1 MSRFMR
7 IYNYIEQ
14 TFFYTLTRKIVGNL
28 SFLLLLQSISLYWL
42 YQELAANEQG
52 LALFFV
58 LTGIIVSGFIFTIF
72 YMRHLMVRP
81 VQAMRD
87 TLIQI
92 NNQDATL
99 NARLPQFTFDEFR
112 ELSEQYNQ
120 FVHHLGDLLTST
132 YHGAAQAANSNQQV
146 NLSMQNSAELGAQQL
161 HFSNEIAA
169 GTAQVTQSL
178 EQIVASTDAVFNANS
193 DSLSFVQGSSQELS
207 QLVAKIKQITQLLA
221 RFADTVTGLKE
232 NSENIRNILRMVE
245 GFADQTNL
253 LALNAA
259 IEAARAGEA
268 GRGFAVVAD
277 EVRSLSLKVSDA
289 TGQISEFIN
298 QMNSLVADTSEESL
312 QLIDHSSQAEQA
324 INSTANGFSQLV
336 SDFEQ
341 NQRQLQEIVAA
352 VHELEQCQAHTQK
365 SVEHISLLGQD
376 AKTQIDQAAEQCAHS
391 EHLTRSTQ
399 SDLQRFVS

>member
-28 SFLLLLQSISLYWL
+28 SFLLLLQLLSLFWL
-42 YQELAANEQG
+42 YQALAASGQG
-52 LALFFV
+52 LGLFIV
-58 LTGIIVSGFIFTIF
+58 LTLVILSGFVFTIF

-92 NNQDATL
+92 NSQDATL

-120 FVHHLGDLLTST
+120 FVHHLGELLTST

-146 NLSMQNSAELGAQQL
+146 NLSMQNTAELGAQQL
-161 HFSNEIAA
+161 QFSNDIAA

-178 EQIVASTDAVFNANS
+178 EQIVASTDAVFYANS
-193 DSLSFVQGSSQELS
+193 DNLSFVQGSSQELG
-207 QLVAKIKQITQLLA
+207 QLVAKIQQITQLLA
-221 RFADTVTGLKE
+221 RFSDTVTGLKE
-232 NSENIRNILRMVE
+232 NSENIRNILKMVE

-277 EVRSLSLKVSDA
+277 EVRSLSLKVSNA
-289 TGQISEFIN
+289 TGQISDFIN

-312 QLIDHSSQAEQA
+312 LLIDHSSQAEHA

-352 VHELEQCQAHTQK
+352 VHELEQSQAHTQK